1 MRTVREVMTRTV
13 VTAPEEAPF
22 KELVQVMREYR
33 VSALPIVDADGSI
46 VGVVSE
52 ADLLLKE
59 APDILTPHVFEG
71 KVHREERRKAEGKVA
86 RDLMTRPAITI
97 GPDAPVTEAAKMMHE
112 RHVKRLPVVDELGRI
127 AGVVSRVD
135 LLADYLRDD
144 AEILEDVRTIL
155 YRELLIEEHAVTAT
169 VDQGV
174 VRLEGQLE
182 RRTMVPSIWDRVR
195 SVEGVVGI
203 DERLSWQL
211 DDTVIPV
218 SPVPWVGF

>member
-1 MRTVREVMTRTV
+1 MRTVREAMTKTV

-22 KELVQVMREYR
+22 KELVRVMREYR
-33 VSALPIVDADGSI
+33 VSAVPIVNHEGSI

-59 APDILTPHVFEG
+59 APDVITPHVFQG
-71 KVHREERRKAEGKVA
+71 KVHREERRKAEAKIA
-86 RDLMTRPAITI
+86 RDLMTHPAITI
-97 GPDAPVTEAAKMMHE
+97 RPDAPVTEAAKLMHE
-112 RHVKRLPVVDELGRI
+112 RHVKRLPVLDESGAI
-127 AGVVSRVD
+127 IGVVSRVD

-155 YRELLIEEHAVTAT
+155 YRELLIEQHAVTAS

-195 SVEGVVGI
+195 AVEGVIGI
-203 DERLSWQL
+203 DERLTWQL
-211 DDTVIPV
+211 DDTIIPV

>member
-1 MRTVREVMTRTV
+1 MRTVREVMTKTV
-13 VTAPEEAPF
+13 VTAPEDAPF
-22 KELVQVMREYR
+22 KELVRVMREYR
-33 VSALPIVDADGSI
+33 VSALPIVNEDGAI

-59 APDILTPHVFEG
+59 SPDVLTPHVFEG
-71 KVHREERRKAEGKVA
+71 KLHREERRKAEGKVA
-86 RDLMTRPAITI
+86 RDLMTRPAITV

-144 AEILEDVRTIL
+144 AEILEDVREIL
-155 YRELLIEEHAVTAT
+155 YRELLIPEHAVTAT

-182 RRTMVPSIWDRVR
+182 RRTMVPSLWDRLR
-195 SVEGVVGI
+195 CVEGVVGI
-203 DERLSWQL
+203 DERLTWQL
-211 DDTVIPV
+211 DDTTIPV

>member
-1 MRTVREVMTRTV
+1 MTRTV

>member
-1 MRTVREVMTRTV
+1 MRTVREAMTKTV

-22 KELVQVMREYR
+22 KELVRVMREYR
-33 VSALPIVDADGSI
+33 VSAVPIVNHEGSI

-59 APDILTPHVFEG
+59 APDVITPHVFQG
-71 KVHREERRKAEGKVA
+71 KVHREERRKAEAKIA
-86 RDLMTRPAITI
+86 RDLMTHPAITI
-97 GPDAPVTEAAKMMHE
+97 RPDAPVTEAAKLMHE
-112 RHVKRLPVVDELGRI
+112 RHVKRLPVLDESGAI
-127 AGVVSRVD
+127 IGVVSRVD

-155 YRELLIEEHAVTAT
+155 YRELLIEQHAVTAS

-195 SVEGVVGI
+195 AVEGVVGI
-203 DERLSWQL
+203 DERLTWQL
-211 DDTVIPV
+211 DDTIIPV

>member
-1 MRTVREVMTRTV
+1 MTKTV
-13 VTAPEEAPF
+13 VTAPELAPF
-22 KELVQVMREYR
+22 KELVRVMREYR
-33 VSALPIVDADGSI
+33 VSALPIMDDRGTI

-59 APDILTPHVFEG
+59 APDVLTPHVFEG
-71 KVHREERRKAEGKVA
+71 RVHKEERRKAEGKVA
-86 RDLMTRPAITI
+86 RDLMTHPAITVEP
-97 GPDAPVTEAAKMMHE
+97 GAPVTEAARLMHE
-112 RHVKRLPVVDELGRI
+112 HHVKRLPVVDAEGRLE
-127 AGVVSRVD
+127 GVVSRVD

-144 AEILEDVRTIL
+144 AEILEEVRTL
-155 YRELLIEEHAVTAT
+155 LFRELLLEPHAVTVS

-195 SVEGVVGI
+195 AVDGVVGI
-203 DERLSWQL
+203 DERLTWQL
-211 DDTVIPV
+211 DDTIIPV

>member
-1 MRTVREVMTRTV
+1 MRTVREVMTKTV
-13 VTAPEEAPF
+13 VTAPEGAPF
-22 KELVQVMREYR
+22 KELVRVMREYR
-33 VSALPIVDADGSI
+33 VSALPIVNEDGSI

-59 APDILTPHVFEG
+59 APDVLTPHVFEG

-86 RDLMTRPAITI
+86 RDLMTAPAITI
-97 GPDAPVTEAAKMMHE
+97 GPDARVTEAAKVMHE
-112 RHVKRLPVVDELGRI
+112 RQVKRLPVVDELGRI
-127 AGVVSRVD
+127 VGVVSRVD

-155 YRELLIEEHAVTAT
+155 YRELLIEQHAVTAT

-211 DDTVIPV
+211 DDTIIPV

>member
-1 MRTVREVMTRTV
+1 MRTVREAMTKTV

-22 KELVQVMREYR
+22 KELVRVMREYR
-33 VSALPIVDADGSI
+33 VSALPIVDEGGSI
-46 VGVVSE
+46 VGLVSE

-59 APDILTPHVFEG
+59 APDVLTPHVFEG
-71 KVHREERRKAEGKVA
+71 KVHREERRKAEGKIA

-97 GPDAPVTEAAKMMHE
+97 GPDAPLTEAARVMHE
-112 RHVKRLPVVDELGRI
+112 HHVKRLPVVEDGGRI
-127 AGVVSRVD
+127 VGVVSRVD

-144 AEILEDVRTIL
+144 TEILEDVRTIL
-155 YRELLIEEHAVTAT
+155 YRELLLEPHSVTAT

-182 RRTMVPSIWDRVR
+182 RRTMVPSIWDRIRAVD
-195 SVEGVVGI
+195 GVVGI
-203 DERLSWQL
+203 DERLTWQL
-211 DDTVIPV
+211 DDTMIPV

>member
-1 MRTVREVMTRTV
+1 MHTVREAMTKTV
-13 VTAPEEAPF
+13 VTASEDAPF
-22 KELVQVMREYR
+22 KELVRLMREHR
-33 VSALPIVDADGSI
+33 VSAIPIVNTDGAI

-59 APDILTPHVFEG
+59 APDVLTPHVFEG
-71 KVHREERRKAEGKVA
+71 KVHRDERRKAEGKIA
-86 RDLMTRPAITI
+86 GDLMTHPAITI
-97 GPDAPVTEAAKMMHE
+97 GPGASVTEAAKVMHE

-135 LLADYLRDD
+135 LLAEYLRDD
-144 AEILEDVRTIL
+144 AEILDDVRTIL
-155 YRELLIEEHAVTAT
+155 YRELLLESNAVSAT
-169 VDQGV
+169 VEQGI

-182 RRTMVPSIWDRVR
+182 RRTMVPSLWDRLR
-195 SVEGVVGI
+195 AVEGVVGI
-203 DERLSWQL
+203 DERLTWQL

>member
-1 MRTVREVMTRTV
+1 
-13 VTAPEEAPF
+13 
-22 KELVQVMREYR
+22 
-33 VSALPIVDADGSI
+33 
-46 VGVVSE
+46 
-52 ADLLLKE
+52 
-59 APDILTPHVFEG
+59 
-71 KVHREERRKAEGKVA
+71 
-86 RDLMTRPAITI
+86 
-97 GPDAPVTEAAKMMHE
+97 
-112 RHVKRLPVVDELGRI
+112 
-127 AGVVSRVD
+127 VVSRVD

-203 DERLSWQL
+203 DERLTWQL

>member
-1 MRTVREVMTRTV
+1 MRTVRDAMTRTV
-13 VTAPEEAPF
+13 VTAPEQAPF
-22 KELVQVMREYR
+22 KELVRMMREYR
-33 VSALPIVDADGSI
+33 VSAVPIVGASGTI

-59 APDILTPHVFEG
+59 APDVLTPHMFQG

-86 RDLMTRPAITI
+86 HDLMTHPAVTI
-97 GPDAPVTEAAKMMHE
+97 GPEAPVTEAARVMHE
-112 RHVKRLPVVDELGRI
+112 HRVKRLPVVDDEGRI
-127 AGVVSRVD
+127 QGVVSRVD

-155 YRELLIEEHAVTAT
+155 RHELLLDVDAVTAT

-174 VRLEGQLE
+174 VRLEGEVE
-182 RRTMVPSIWDRVR
+182 RRTLVPSIWDRVR
-195 SVEGVVGI
+195 GVEGVVGI
-203 DERLSWQL
+203 DERLTWQM
-211 DDTVIPV
+211 DDTIVPV

>member
-1 MRTVREVMTRTV
+1 MTKTV

-22 KELVQVMREYR
+22 KELVRVMREYR
-33 VSALPIVDADGSI
+33 VSALPIVGPDGSI

-59 APDILTPHVFEG
+59 SPDVLTTHVFEG

-203 DERLSWQL
+203 DERLTWQL